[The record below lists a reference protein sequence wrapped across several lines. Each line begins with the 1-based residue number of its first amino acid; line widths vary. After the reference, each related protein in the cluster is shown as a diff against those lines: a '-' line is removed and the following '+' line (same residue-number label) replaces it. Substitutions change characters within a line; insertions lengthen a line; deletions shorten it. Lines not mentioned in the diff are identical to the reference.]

1 MTDQSTAAAAAA
13 AERRPRTRY
22 ARLYADGGL
31 GVMPAGASW
40 EEARRN
46 LLDSSDDDDT
56 ELLEIEITVIRTHG
70 RPKLRVARSHSV
82 CCPTCGDVVHVEVPH
97 AD

>member
-1 MTDQSTAAAAAA
+1 
-13 AERRPRTRY
+13 
-22 ARLYADGGL
+22 
-31 GVMPAGASW
+31 MPAGASW

-70 RPKLRVARSHSV
+70 RPKLRAASSYSA
-82 CCPTCGDVVHVEVPH
+82 CCPTCGETVFVEVPH
-97 AD
+97 AS

>member
-1 MTDQSTAAAAAA
+1 MTDQSTAAA
-13 AERRPRTRY
+13 EPRPRTRY

-97 AD
+97 DPG

>member
-1 MTDQSTAAAAAA
+1 MTDQSTAAANG
-13 AERRPRTRY
+13 RPRTRY
-22 ARLYADGGL
+22 ARLYADGGIA
-31 GVMPAGASW
+31 VMPAGASW

-70 RPKLRVARSHSV
+70 RPKLRAASSYSA
-82 CCPTCGDVVHVEVPH
+82 CCPTCGETVFVEVPH
-97 AD
+97 AS